1 MAKKALL
8 IGVSQYEAGLPS
20 LAAAPKD
27 VAAMQG
33 VLKSP
38 ELGAFDEVET
48 LIDPDL
54 EKMQTAIDLLFQSCQ
69 KGDLGLLYF
78 SGHGIT
84 DDSDRLYLATRRTS
98 KDTFRSTAVSASF
111 IQGIMRDHRYERQ
124 HVLILDCCYSG
135 AFAEGWQAKGA
146 DVKLKKQ
153 LEVEGSVVLTS
164 STATQKSYED
174 KEGELS
180 LYTNYIVQGIESG
193 AAESDGDGMIS
204 ADELHEYAKRHV
216 QSAKPA
222 MKPEIYG
229 IRQGIKIRLAKARV
243 DTKLEYRR
251 LVERYAEN
259 GEISFVGQ
267 DILEVKR
274 ERWGLS
280 DEVAIA
286 IENEVLEPV
295 RKRLK
300 NLERYEKSLERACK
314 QMFPLT
320 EKILGQFKDLQE
332 VLGLRDEDVLAI
344 QDRVL
349 TPYEQQELEADNLRQ
364 RQQRQA
370 EIRKQQE
377 LDLERQ
383 RQAELEQQ
391 RLRDAEQEKLKAEA
405 KRQSAR
411 EAEQQRQERQMLVDF
426 EEQRLRDA
434 EQERLK
440 AEVKRQLEHEAE
452 QRRQEQQ
459 NLQSKIENPNSLEQP
474 KLPFRL
480 SRRNFMLVAGFS
492 GVSVVTFAAIRG
504 SQTPTNNSTN
514 NSTPITVNTSQP
526 KPFTV
531 ETGKPFKIEFE
542 NGVNLDMV
550 YIPSGKFTMGSPPEE
565 KGFEDERPQ
574 IKDVNISDFY
584 MGKYE
589 VTQAQWQAI
598 MGNNPAKFKNNLQ
611 NPVESVSWDDA
622 QEFCKKLSQKTGK
635 EFRLPS
641 EAEWEY
647 ACRAGT
653 TTAYSFGDNASLLGE
668 YAWYGE
674 NSGSKTHPVGQK
686 KPNPWGLYDMYGNV
700 WEWCQDS
707 YEKYGGESDLI
718 RKTGKAITKENDN
731 RSRLLRGGSWYND
744 AGNCRSAYRVYNN
757 ARARYFLNGFRV
769 VCVLR

>member
-8 IGVSQYEAGLPS
+8 IGVSQYEAGLPP

-27 VAAMQG
+27 VAAMLR
-33 VLKSP
+33 VLQSS
-38 ELGAFDEVET
+38 ELGAFDEVKT

-54 EKMQTAIDLLFQSCQ
+54 EAMQTAIDLLFQSCQ

-111 IQGIMRDHRYERQ
+111 IHGIMRDRSYQRQ

-135 AFAEGWQAKGA
+135 AFAEGWLAKSA
-146 DVKLKKQ
+146 DINLKPQ

-164 STATQKSYED
+164 STSTQKSYED

-243 DTKLEYRR
+243 DKKLEYRR
-251 LVERYAEN
+251 LVEKYAEN

-267 DILEVKR
+267 DILEVQR

-286 IENEVLEPV
+286 IENEVLEPD

-314 QMFPLT
+314 QMLPLT
-320 EKILGQFKDLQE
+320 EKILGQLKDLQE

-349 TPYEQQELEADNLRQ
+349 TPYEQQELEAENLRQ

-391 RLRDAEQEKLKAEA
+391 RLRDAEQE
-405 KRQSAR
+405 
-411 EAEQQRQERQMLVDF
+411 
-426 EEQRLRDA
+426 
-434 EQERLK
+434 RLK
-440 AEVKRQLEHEAE
+440 AEVKRQLEQEAE

-459 NLQSKIENPNSLEQP
+459 SLQSGIERPNLLELP
-474 KLPFRL
+474 KLTFRL
-480 SRRNFMLVAGFS
+480 SRRNFMLVTGFS
-492 GVSVVTFAAIRG
+492 GVSAVTFAAIRG

-514 NSTPITVNTSQP
+514 TSTPITVNTSQP

-565 KGFEDERPQ
+565 KGYEDERPQ
-574 IKDVNISDFY
+574 IKDVNVSAFY

-598 MGNNPAKFKNNLQ
+598 MGNNPAKFKDNLQ
-611 NPVESVSWDDA
+611 NPVETVSWDDA

-635 EFRLPS
+635 DFRLPS

-653 TTAYSFGDNASLLGE
+653 TTRYYFGEDEKELGD
-668 YAWYGE
+668 YGWFGN
-674 NSGSKTHPVGQK
+674 NSGKQTLDTDRIWQEVQQDGKKYLEVLNKNECQTHPVGQK
-686 KPNPWGLYDMYGNV
+686 KPNAWGLYDMHGNV

-718 RKTGKAITKENDN
+718 RKTGKAITKESDN
-731 RSRLLRGGSWYND
+731 RSRLLRGGSWVNR
-744 AGNCRSAYRVYNN
+744 AGDCRSACRSDIIARVQY
-757 ARARYFLNGFRV
+757 YSIGFRV
-769 VCVLR
+769 VCVVR

>member
-1 MAKKALL
+1 MPKKALL
-8 IGVSQYEAGLPS
+8 IGVSQYEAGLPP

-27 VAAMQG
+27 VAAMQR
-33 VLKSP
+33 VLQSS
-38 ELGAFDEVET
+38 ELGAFDEVKM

-54 EKMQTAIDLLFQSCQ
+54 EAMQTAIDLLFQSCQ

-111 IQGIMRDHRYERQ
+111 IQGIMRDRSYQRQ

-135 AFAEGWQAKGA
+135 AFAEGWLAKSA
-146 DVKLKKQ
+146 DINLKPQ

-164 STATQKSYED
+164 STSTQKSYED

-222 MKPEIYG
+222 MKPDIFSQ
-229 IRQGIKIRLAKARV
+229 RQGIKILLAKARV
-243 DTKLEYRR
+243 DKKLEYRR

-267 DILEVKR
+267 DILEVQR

-295 RKRLK
+295 RKRFK
-300 NLERYEKSLERACK
+300 NLERYQRTLEKAVK
-314 QMFPLT
+314 YQFPLPKNVSD
-320 EKILGQFKDLQE
+320 ELKDLQE
-332 VLGLRDEDVLAI
+332 VLGLRDEDVMPILE
-344 QDRVL
+344 RVIA
-349 TPYEQQELEADNLRQ
+349 PYAANKTQ
-364 RQQRQA
+364 RQSILKGLVA
-370 EIRKQQE
+370 VSKQK
-377 LDLERQ
+377 
-383 RQAELEQQ
+383 
-391 RLRDAEQEKLKAEA
+391 AEQEFKKQKGSE
-405 KRQSAR
+405 
-411 EAEQQRQERQMLVDF
+411 
-426 EEQRLRDA
+426 
-434 EQERLK
+434 
-440 AEVKRQLEHEAE
+440 
-452 QRRQEQQ
+452 
-459 NLQSKIENPNSLEQP
+459 SKKKSVVQIEQP
-474 KLPFRL
+474 KKELSDPSKFPFRL
-480 SRRNFMLVAGFS
+480 SRREFITMAGIS
-492 GVSVVTFAAIRG
+492 GISVVAFAATRG
-504 SQTPTNNSTN
+504 KSSTPETMTTQSPVASTSPTTSPTIIKESPTASSTPTTSATSNPSPID
-514 NSTPITVNTSQP
+514 TPKPTAPSQP
-526 KPFTV
+526 QSFTV
-531 ETGKPFKIEFE
+531 DLGKD
-542 NGVNLDMV
+542 VNLEMV

-565 KGFEDERPQ
+565 KGDEYEHERPQ
-574 IKDVNISDFY
+574 IKDVSVSAFY

-598 MGNNPAKFKNNLQ
+598 MGNNPAYFKDNIQ
-611 NPVESVSWDDA
+611 NPVEKVSWDDA

-635 EFRLPS
+635 GFRLPS

-653 TTAYSFGDNASLLGE
+653 STAYSFGDNASFLGE
-668 YAWYGE
+668 YAWYGD
-674 NSGSKTHPVGQK
+674 NSGSKTHKVGQK
-686 KPNPWGLYDMYGNV
+686 KPNPWGLYDMHGNV

-707 YEKYGGESDLI
+707 YEKYGGENDLI
-718 RKTGKAITKENDN
+718 RKTGKAVTKENND
-731 RSRLLRGGSWYND
+731 RSRSIRGDSWIDGYYN
-744 AGNCRSAYRVYNN
+744 AWGLRSANRFWAPIDLRSNSI
-757 ARARYFLNGFRV
+757 GFRLV
-769 VCVLR
+769 F

>member
-1 MAKKALL
+1 
-8 IGVSQYEAGLPS
+8 
-20 LAAAPKD
+20 
-27 VAAMQG
+27 
-33 VLKSP
+33 
-38 ELGAFDEVET
+38 
-48 LIDPDL
+48 
-54 EKMQTAIDLLFQSCQ
+54 
-69 KGDLGLLYF
+69 
-78 SGHGIT
+78 
-84 DDSDRLYLATRRTS
+84 
-98 KDTFRSTAVSASF
+98 
-111 IQGIMRDHRYERQ
+111 
-124 HVLILDCCYSG
+124 
-135 AFAEGWQAKGA
+135 
-146 DVKLKKQ
+146 
-153 LEVEGSVVLTS
+153 VVLTS
-164 STATQKSYED
+164 STSTQKSYED

-229 IRQGIKIRLAKARV
+229 IRQGIKIRLARARV
-243 DTKLEYRR
+243 DAKLEYRR

-267 DILEVKR
+267 DILEVQR

-295 RKRLK
+295 RRRLK
-300 NLERYEKSLERACK
+300 NLARYEKSLERACK

-320 EKILGQFKDLQE
+320 EKILGQLKDLQE

-344 QDRVL
+344 QERVL
-349 TPYEQQELEADNLRQ
+349 KPYEQQELEAENLRQ

-383 RQAELEQQ
+383 RQVELEEQ

-405 KRQSAR
+405 KRQSAS

-434 EQERLK
+434 EQESLK
-440 AEVKRQLEHEAE
+440 AEVKRQLEHEAK

-459 NLQSKIENPNSLEQP
+459 NLQSKIENPNSIEQP

-480 SRRNFMLVAGFS
+480 SRRNFILVAGFS

-514 NSTPITVNTSQP
+514 TSTPITVNTSQP

-531 ETGKPFKIEFE
+531 ETGKPFKIELE

-565 KGFEDERPQ
+565 KGGEDKRERPQ
-574 IKDVNISDFY
+574 IKDVNISAFY

-598 MGNNPAKFKNNLQ
+598 MGGNPASFKYNLQ
-611 NPVESVSWDDA
+611 NPVQQVSWDDA
-622 QEFCKKLSQKTGK
+622 QDFCKKLSQQTGR

-641 EAEWEY
+641 ESEWEY

-653 TTAYSFGDNASLLGE
+653 TTAYSFGDNASLLGD
-668 YAWYGE
+668 YAWYRD
-674 NSGSKTHPVGQK
+674 NSDSKTHPVGQK
-686 KPNPWGLYDMYGNV
+686 KPNPWGLYDMHGNV

-707 YEKYGGESDLI
+707 YERYGGENDLI
-718 RKTGKAITKENDN
+718 RKTGIAVTKVGFLYF
-731 RSRLLRGGSWYND
+731 RLLRGGSWFNF
-744 AGNCRSAYRVYNN
+744 AEECRSAYRLESNERDQAGYI
-757 ARARYFLNGFRV
+757 GFRV

>member
-8 IGVSQYEAGLPS
+8 IGVSQYEAGLPP

-27 VAAMQG
+27 VAAMQR
-33 VLKSP
+33 VLQSP
-38 ELGAFDEVET
+38 ELGAFDEVKT

-54 EKMQTAIDLLFQSCQ
+54 EAMQTAIDLLFQSCQ

-98 KDTFRSTAVSASF
+98 RDTFRSTAVSASF
-111 IQGIMRDHRYERQ
+111 IQGIMRDRGYQRQ

-135 AFAEGWQAKGA
+135 AFAEGWLAKSV
-146 DVKLKKQ
+146 DIKLESQFEK
-153 LEVEGSVVLTS
+153 VEGSVVLTS
-164 STATQKSYED
+164 STSTQKSYED

-229 IRQGIKIRLAKARV
+229 IRQGIKIRLARARV
-243 DTKLEYRR
+243 DARLEYRR
-251 LVERYAEN
+251 LVERYAES
-259 GEISFVGQ
+259 GEISIVGE
-267 DILEVKR
+267 DILEFKR
-274 ERWGLS
+274 GVWNIPNEEANS
-280 DEVAIA
+280 IK
-286 IENEVLEPV
+286 NEVLEPH
-295 RKRLK
+295 RKRLRS
-300 NLERYEKSLERACK
+300 LDRYEKSLEKACEQK
-314 QMFPLT
+314 FPLS
-320 EKILGQFKDLQE
+320 EKIQREIKDLRE
-332 VLGLRDEDVLAI
+332 ILGLRYEDINSI
-344 QDRVL
+344 QDRIVSH
-349 TPYEQQELEADNLRQ
+349 YEELNKQKALDMGNL
-364 RQQRQA
+364 
-370 EIRKQQE
+370 EP
-377 LDLERQ
+377 
-383 RQAELEQQ
+383 
-391 RLRDAEQEKLKAEA
+391 A
-405 KRQSAR
+405 K
-411 EAEQQRQERQMLVDF
+411 
-426 EEQRLRDA
+426 
-434 EQERLK
+434 
-440 AEVKRQLEHEAE
+440 
-452 QRRQEQQ
+452 
-459 NLQSKIENPNSLEQP
+459 LEQP
-474 KLPFRL
+474 KQLIQL
-480 SRRNFMLVAGFS
+480 SRRDFMVIAGFL
-492 GVSVVTFAAIRG
+492 GLGTLTFGALQGNSAPPRPDPKP
-504 SQTPTNNSTN
+504 TPTTTPTSSPSSPITEK
-514 NSTPITVNTSQP
+514 TPISSPNPSPNANKVQS
-526 KPFTV
+526 KSFSV
-531 ETGKPFKIEFE
+531 DLE

-565 KGFEDERPQ
+565 KGYEGERPQ
-574 IKDVNISDFY
+574 IKDVSVSAFY

-598 MGNNPAKFKNNLQ
+598 MGNNPSSFKDNLQ
-611 NPVESVSWDDA
+611 NPVEQVSWDDA
-622 QEFCKKLSQKTGK
+622 QEFCKKLSQKTGQ
-635 EFRLPS
+635 EFRLPN

-686 KPNPWGLYDMYGNV
+686 KPNPWGLYDMHGNV

-718 RKTGKAITKENDN
+718 RKTGKAITKEDFFHTK
-731 RSRLLRGGSWYND
+731 LLRGGSWYFI
-744 AGNCRSAYRVYNN
+744 AQSCRSAYRLSSHALVQSDV
-757 ARARYFLNGFRV
+757 LGFRV